1 MGNHASSAGQLDE
14 QIIYYLMSRGFSREE
29 AQRMVIESMLRPLID
44 RMDSSLQNEVLEAV
58 NHALDAKES
67 L

>member
-1 MGNHASSAGQLDE
+1 
-14 QIIYYLMSRGFSREE
+14 
-29 AQRMVIESMLRPLID
+29 MVIESMLRPLID
-44 RMDSSLQNEVLEAV
+44 RMDSSLQDEVLEAV